1 MSAASSGVTSGG
13 VTSAVTAGG
22 GGTSSG
28 CFALSASTHHKRLEP
43 PDASM
48 RSEQSSGEHHPP
60 LRVDDAASPREET
73 GGPQRDSGVRQVL
86 VVTGTG
92 TGVGKTVVT
101 AAIAALAVAA
111 GRRVAVLKPVQTGV
125 EPGERG
131 DLDYLTRLVGN
142 GVTLRELARY
152 PDPLAPAT
160 AARRAGA
167 TPVTPADMVA
177 ATRELTVGHDLVL
190 VEGSG
195 GLLVRLDAAGGTLA
209 DVAGLLG
216 APVLVVAAAGLGTL
230 NHTALTIEAL
240 RSRGL
245 QCAGTVLGAW
255 PAVPDLA
262 ARCNLVDLPA
272 VTGVPLLGALPQDA
286 GTLAPARFLAL
297 ARHNLALELGGV
309 WTGGPSRRQGFV
321 LRSPLR

>member
-160 AARRAGA
+160 AARRAGSRRSMQ
-167 TPVTPADMVA
+167 PARPA
-177 ATRELTVGHDLVL
+177 HGH
-190 VEGSG
+190 
-195 GLLVRLDAAGGTLA
+195 RCTAAGG
-209 DVAGLLG
+209 
-216 APVLVVAAAGLGTL
+216 
-230 NHTALTIEAL
+230 
-240 RSRGL
+240 
-245 QCAGTVLGAW
+245 
-255 PAVPDLA
+255 A
-262 ARCNLVDLPA
+262 ARARGDPHSSRVPRTGSAWSRHRTRRSVGWAAWVDNGRPSWDRHGLFVTAVVGQVENPPLYQHQRRYACLPRSLSCGTQGPRKLVADLS
-272 VTGVPLLGALPQDA
+272 D
-286 GTLAPARFLAL
+286 
-297 ARHNLALELGGV
+297 RHTMAE
-309 WTGGPSRRQGFV
+309 
-321 LRSPLR
+321 